1 LAITVGASTNYA
13 YRTAPGLTISH
24 EVQGSYDDVVPWSA
38 RGPTSI
44 GDVKP
49 DVVDV
54 GAFGFADQTTF
65 TGYGNGTKAYTIFGG
80 TSMATPVT
88 AGVVAL
94 IIEEYRTTHNGATPP
109 PDIVKA
115 ILASSAD
122 DLSYDQFTQGSGRV
136 NAWEAVAAAAEGHDS
151 RLPAR
156 FFVYSPATWD
166 TVRQLLASSW
176 AQNLRSPIPTTT
188 SVSTNWYAGI
198 LTPGTSTTTTFD
210 IQDSVAQ
217 PSTQAYQL
225 TLISSSA
232 SIYNANSTV
241 TWEQIPKSSIPVN
254 AALMKVTLVYHF
266 SDFVNASS
274 WNYRNLLFAQVYDT
288 QFDAAGHIRR
298 ITNGAPYSTTSEL
311 DVGNPL
317 TRFMG
322 APAVR
327 VVKQGSTANIPFELL
342 IRYYQR
348 SPWSWISN
356 LSVSQNSLTATL
368 TVPQG
373 TGPGVYGGYI
383 AVSENSTETL
393 IPISVVVPIT
403 ATGTYQLTSP
413 ENTPYTNFEVYGAF
427 DWSWR
432 YEAGDWRTFA
442 IIVPPGIS
450 EVKVHLSWIDNQT
463 VIEEHL
469 TDPLGFLAASTE
481 YPTTIYTGNAGI
493 FKDVTNTGGP
503 AENIAASQ
511 LEPGV
516 YFLVLHNVLLGGSFT
531 NYPENFTLNVEM
543 A

>member
-1 LAITVGASTNYA
+1 
-13 YRTAPGLTISH
+13 
-24 EVQGSYDDVVPWSA
+24 
-38 RGPTSI
+38 
-44 GDVKP
+44 
-49 DVVDV
+49 
-54 GAFGFADQTTF
+54 
-65 TGYGNGTKAYTIFGG
+65 
-80 TSMATPVT
+80 
-88 AGVVAL
+88 
-94 IIEEYRTTHNGATPP
+94 
-109 PDIVKA
+109 
-115 ILASSAD
+115 
-122 DLSYDQFTQGSGRV
+122 
-136 NAWEAVAAAAEGHDS
+136 
-151 RLPAR
+151 
-156 FFVYSPATWD
+156 
-166 TVRQLLASSW
+166 
-176 AQNLRSPIPTTT
+176 
-188 SVSTNWYAGI
+188 
-198 LTPGTSTTTTFD
+198 
-210 IQDSVAQ
+210 
-217 PSTQAYQL
+217 
-225 TLISSSA
+225 
-232 SIYNANSTV
+232 
-241 TWEQIPKSSIPVN
+241 
-254 AALMKVTLVYHF
+254 MKVTLVYHF

-274 WNYRNLLFAQVYDT
+274 WNYRNLLFAQIYDT

-298 ITNGAPYSTTSEL
+298 ITNGAAYSTTSEL

-322 APAVR
+322 VPSVR
-327 VVKQGSTANIPFELL
+327 VVKQGSTANIPFELV

-356 LSVSQNSLTATL
+356 LSASQNLLTATL

-393 IPISVVVPIT
+393 IPISVIVPIT
-403 ATGTYQLTSP
+403 ATGTYQLTTP

-469 TDPLGFLAASTE
+469 TDPLGFIAASTE

-531 NYPENFTLNVEM
+531 NYPENFTLNIEM